1 MSIETTSWF
10 ITLFYLLV
18 SGTALVAGIYF
29 IYWLLIELP
38 VLIKIKHEELY
49 DYWKY
54 PNASAGK
61 SKPTLWRRN

>member
-1 MSIETTSWF
+1 MNIETASWS
-10 ITLFYLLV
+10 ITLFYLLI
-18 SGTALVAGIYF
+18 SGTALISAMYF

-54 PNASAGK
+54 PNANASK
-61 SKPTLWRRN
+61 SKPTLWRNK

>member
-1 MSIETTSWF
+1 MNIETASWS
-10 ITLFYLLV
+10 ITLFYLLI
-18 SGTALVAGIYF
+18 SGTALISAMYF

-54 PNASAGK
+54 PNANASK
-61 SKPTLWRRN
+61 SKPTLWRKK

>member
-1 MSIETTSWF
+1 MNIETSSWS
-10 ITLFYLLV
+10 ITLFYLLI
-18 SGTALVAGIYF
+18 SGTALISAMYF

-54 PNASAGK
+54 PNANASK
-61 SKPTLWRRN
+61 SKPTLWRKK

>member
-10 ITLFYLLV
+10 IVLFYFMAG
-18 SGTALVAGIYF
+18 SMALISMMYF

-38 VLIKIKHEELY
+38 VLVKIKHEELY

-54 PNASAGK
+54 PNANASK
-61 SKPTLWRRN
+61 SKPTLWGKK

>member
-10 ITLFYLLV
+10 ITLFYFMV
-18 SGTALVAGIYF
+18 GSMALISMMYF

-38 VLIKIKHEELY
+38 VLVKIKHEELY

-54 PNASAGK
+54 PNANASK